1 MLTVVDMQH
10 GVNYNSHM
18 VQILET
24 AEFKHWF
31 SSLRDRQ
38 AQARIVVRIRRL
50 QEGNAGQSRTLAG
63 GIVELK
69 IDFGPGYRVYLTR
82 RGEELVLLL
91 AGGDKST
98 QQADIKLAA
107 ILAKEYTQ

>member
-1 MLTVVDMQH
+1 
-10 GVNYNSHM
+10 M

-31 SSLRDRQ
+31 NSLRDRQ
-38 AQARIVVRIRRL
+38 AQARIVVRIRRM
-50 QEGNAGQSRTLAG
+50 QEGNPGQSRTLAG